1 VTEQLHSHKSGC
13 QIQEAMEDEAD
24 HMKSEGSDFFKHY
37 FGSLS
42 TACKVGFAVYVE
54 NISTY
59 FGDWAGVLV
68 CTNVTNCYMIRNG
81 DILTTFFENW
91 IVRN

>member
-1 VTEQLHSHKSGC
+1 MTEQLHSHKSGC

-54 NISTY
+54 NIS
-59 FGDWAGVLV
+59 L
-68 CTNVTNCYMIRNG
+68 
-81 DILTTFFENW
+81 ILGTGQGFWYAQMLQTAT
-91 IVRN
+91 